1 MRFLRRIAP
10 IIILTAIGIA
20 LGGLMAMTR
29 QGGVAALR
37 GMAVLFLICDVAI
50 SSSLVLL
57 LLTGPL
63 RAPAWLERRLPASG
77 AWIWRILFGLTVL
90 GYAAL
95 APTFL
100 FFLIQMKD

>member
-1 MRFLRRIAP
+1 MGFLSRVAP
-10 IIILTAIGIA
+10 FVILAAIGIA
-20 LGGLMAMTR
+20 LSGLLAMTR
-29 QGGVAALR
+29 QGGVAAVR

-50 SSSLVLL
+50 SSSLILL
-57 LLTGPL
+57 LLTRPF

-77 AWIWRILFGLTVL
+77 RWLWRILFGLTVL

-100 FFLIQMKD
+100 FFLVRMKD